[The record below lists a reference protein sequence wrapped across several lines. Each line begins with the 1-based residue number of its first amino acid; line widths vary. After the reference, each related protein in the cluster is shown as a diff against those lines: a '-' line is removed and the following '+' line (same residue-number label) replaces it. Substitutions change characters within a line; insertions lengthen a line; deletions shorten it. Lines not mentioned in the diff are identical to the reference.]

1 MDRESQSNMWIRREA
16 VTFSSLLNPKDK
28 RKWPLTD
35 WLKNENGLRH
45 VNSKKYKN
53 DVRLKD
59 ADDLEYENKKN
70 NSDKIGYL

>member
-1 MDRESQSNMWIRREA
+1 MTSNW
-16 VTFSSLLNPKDK
+16 
-28 RKWPLTD
+28 LTQ
-35 WLKNENGLRH
+35 NENGLRH

-53 DVRLKD
+53 DFRLKD